1 MSAEKKDILCCLCG
15 CLNFIFKV
23 YFLHLLTA
31 SINHTNKK
39 REHAHNFLCSKKSS
53 ANKFT
58 LNSVCGFLPVTL
70 CFSYNFCINI
80 LFCHY
85 YHYYYFL
92 FFIFFFWWNPQNCCF
107 FLEIHQGQTTKIEVV
122 RSPFTRNSQILPDL
136 SFSLSFFLSNET
148 VQNFWNKHN
157 LKTMRERRGCLHHPR
172 KAWDT

>member
-92 FFIFFFWWNPQNCCF
+92 FFIFFFGETHKIVVF
-107 FLEIHQGQTTKIEVV
+107 FLK
-122 RSPFTRNSQILPDL
+122 FTRDRPPKSRLSGHPLLETLKSFQICL
-136 SFSLSFFLSNET
+136 SLFLSFFPMKLFKTFET
-148 VQNFWNKHN
+148 N
-157 LKTMRERRGCLHHPR
+157 T
-172 KAWDT
+172 T